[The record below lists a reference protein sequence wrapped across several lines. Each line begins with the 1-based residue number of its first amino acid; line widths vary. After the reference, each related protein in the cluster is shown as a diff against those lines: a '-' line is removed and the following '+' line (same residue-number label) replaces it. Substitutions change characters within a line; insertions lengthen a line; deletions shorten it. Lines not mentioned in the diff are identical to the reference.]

1 MRSKYF
7 FPIPHIPIKPAALL
21 AAASGTTGGAGALGN
36 YGLNV
41 GPMVISWLFRFVNGR
56 LELFMGKALAAS
68 NKASNKVKRK
78 QKRAAEKEEEKKEAI
93 IAKEERRAARRARRA
108 EKEARQKAEEAAG
121 ASGDAGG
128 TSDEQADTDLSSSA
142 ANTNDTAGLNS
153 TNDAPSTP
161 SKPIVSEPILQ
172 AGAMD
177 ELD

>member
-1 MRSKYF
+1 MWLIRVTS
-7 FPIPHIPIKPAALL
+7 
-21 AAASGTTGGAGALGN
+21 ASGTSGGAGALGN

-68 NKASNKVKRK
+68 NKASNKAKRK
-78 QKRAAEKEEEKKEAI
+78 QNRAAQKEEEKKEAA
-93 IAKEERRAARRARRA
+93 IAKEERKAARRARRA
-108 EKEARQKAEEAAG
+108 EKEARTKAEEAAG

-128 TSDEQADTDLSSSA
+128 SADEQADTELSSSA
-142 ANTNDTAGLNS
+142 TNATDTSGLNS
-153 TNDAPSTP
+153 TKDAPSTP